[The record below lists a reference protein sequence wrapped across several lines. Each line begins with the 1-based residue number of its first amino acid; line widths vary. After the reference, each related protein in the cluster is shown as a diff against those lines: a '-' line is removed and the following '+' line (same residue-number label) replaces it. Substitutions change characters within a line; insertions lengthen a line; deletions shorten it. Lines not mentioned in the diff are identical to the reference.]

1 MRRLDGAAAEGGH
14 GAGLA
19 LKGSGSAIDGL
30 RALAAAGWQAGEG
43 RTTDDIKAALEEL
56 AAAGLPT

>member
-1 MRRLDGAAAEGGH
+1 MRRLDGAAAEDGRQ
-14 GAGLA
+14 LT

-30 RALAAAGWQAGEG
+30 RALAAAAWQAADG
-43 RTTDDIKAALEEL
+43 RTPDDVKAALKEL